1 MQRQER
7 DLTEIATNIQPGE
20 GGIWV
25 SRTRSVI
32 SYPEGGNDVYFEIED
47 RSFWF
52 QHRNRSLLEA
62 MNRFPPGGLV
72 FDIGGGN
79 GFVSL
84 ALQNAG
90 WPVVLIEPGFRGAT
104 HALHRGVRKVICST
118 LEDAGFTPGCMP
130 AAGAF
135 DVVEHIPDD
144 LGFVR
149 TIGSSLAPNGR
160 FYLTVPAFPGL
171 WSQED
176 ADAGHYRRYTAATL
190 RRLLVKGG
198 FEVEYITY
206 FFRFLPLPILLLRTA
221 PYRLGMRRSKAEMM
235 ARTST
240 EHKAPAGVFG
250 SLFDGLLNRE
260 LALIR
265 AGRAMA
271 FGGSCLCVA
280 RKL

>member
-1 MQRQER
+1 MPRPEPN
-7 DLTEIATNIQPGE
+7 LNEIAANIQPGE
-20 GGIWV
+20 EGIWV
-25 SRTRSVI
+25 SRTQSAI
-32 SYPEGGNDVYFEIED
+32 FYPESGNDVYFEIED

-52 QHRNRSLLEA
+52 QHRNRCIIEA
-62 MNRFPPGGLV
+62 VNRFPPGGPV

-90 WPVVLIEPGFRGAT
+90 WPVVLVEPGFRGAA
-104 HALHRGVRKVICST
+104 HALHRGVGKIICST
-118 LEDAGFTPGCMP
+118 LEDAGFTEGCMA

-135 DVVEHIPDD
+135 DVVEHMPDD

-149 TIGSSLAPNGR
+149 SIGRSLAPNGR

-176 ADAGHYRRYTAATL
+176 VNAGHCRRYTAAAL
-190 RRLLVKGG
+190 RRLLVLGG
-198 FEVEYITY
+198 LEVEYMTY
-206 FFRFLPLPILLLRTA
+206 FFRFLPLPILLMRTA
-221 PYRLGMRRSKAEMM
+221 PYRVGMRRSQAEM
-235 ARTST
+235 APRTFA

-250 SLFDGLLNRE
+250 SVFDGLLNRE
-260 LALIR
+260 RALIR
-265 AGRAMA
+265 AGRSMA

-280 RKL
+280 RKI